1 MGLTERL
8 ARFAHACPRPL
19 LVVAPGATAC
29 RLAVER
35 ELRRRGGAP
44 ARSAA
49 EADTLLVCGSVAAS
63 LEESAGRI
71 WAQLPVPR
79 ARIAIRDAAAV
90 PDALNEATDRLADSG
105 LQRRMLAQQDEV
117 AAAEHHDDESGDD
130 EMSMPGGLMMAD
142 RGPDRDGLMLDQLH
156 MQLGPVLPEWPAG
169 LAVRVTVQGD
179 VVQEA
184 EVDRVP
190 SGPDAAGPAFWDELA
205 IRADC
210 GEPVEPE
217 QAARRVAA
225 AHLDSAARLL
235 ALSGSD
241 TGARCARRLRDEL
254 LESTTPTTE
263 LARLARRVRRSR
275 TLRWSLA
282 GLGPL
287 RAENLA
293 AGLPPMAAGDAWQR
307 LCRWFDRAEAVL
319 DAGVDP
325 REGPRGPVG
334 GKPATADVLDVL
346 PAAITGMDLATAR
359 LTIASLDPDL
369 DQLLDAPV
377 RASDG

>member
-1 MGLTERL
+1 MDLTERL

-29 RLAVER
+29 RVAVER
-35 ELRRRGGAP
+35 ELRRRGGTP
-44 ARSAA
+44 AHSAA
-49 EADTLLVCGSVAAS
+49 EADTLLVCGSVSAS
-63 LEESAGRI
+63 LAESADRI

-79 ARIAIRDAAAV
+79 ARIAVRDAAGV
-90 PDALNEATDRLADSG
+90 PGALDEATERLVDSG
-105 LQRRMLAQQDEV
+105 LQRRMSARHDEV
-117 AAAEHHDDESGDD
+117 VAAEHHDDESGDD

-156 MQLGPVLPEWPAG
+156 LQLGPVLPEWPAG
-169 LAVRVTVQGD
+169 LLVRVTLQGD

-190 SGPDAAGPAFWDELA
+190 CGPDAAGPAFWDELA
-205 IRADC
+205 IRAAR

-217 QAARRVAA
+217 DAARRVAA

-235 ALSGSD
+235 ALSGAD
-241 TGARCARRLRDEL
+241 TAARRLRDEL
-254 LESTTPTTE
+254 VEGTTPTTE

-282 GLGPL
+282 GIGPSHVEHL
-287 RAENLA
+287 VT
-293 AGLPPMAAGDAWQR
+293 GPPPMAAGDAWQR
-307 LCRWFDRAEAVL
+307 LCRWLDQAEAALNV
-319 DAGVDP
+319 GIDP

-334 GKPATADVLDVL
+334 GRPATAEVLDVL

-359 LTIASLDPDL
+359 LTIAGLDPDL